1 MLKAEDN
8 LIEVPLM
15 VHLSDI
21 HSVTDFQRNTKDHLK
36 RLEKSRR
43 PLVLTLNGK
52 AKAVVIDAQSYDEL
66 MEKVEQAK
74 TVEAVGEG
82 LEDVKRGR
90 TKPAAEVL
98 ERMRRKHKL
107 PREA

>member
-1 MLKAEDN
+1 
-8 LIEVPLM
+8 M

-82 LEDVKRGR
+82 LEDVKRGPR
-90 TKPAAEVL
+90 SPRPRFSSGCGGSISFLARREVP
-98 ERMRRKHKL
+98 RRGH
-107 PREA
+107 RASGG

>member
-1 MLKAEDN
+1 
-8 LIEVPLM
+8 
-15 VHLSDI
+15 
-21 HSVTDFQRNTKDHLK
+21 VTDFQRNTKDHLK

-74 TVEAVGEG
+74 TVAVGEG

>member
-1 MLKAEDN
+1 VFGQGRRTERPTIIL
-8 LIEVPLM
+8 
-15 VHLSDI
+15 
-21 HSVTDFQRNTKDHLK
+21 QRNTKDHLK